1 MLWLVLLQSSN
12 HATSGLSQQ
21 ISKFIICK
29 CYHDFLLKPLIFVQ
43 KSKYTFYMCAQT
55 IKELMNF
62 ITKFNNLDAVF
73 ILMTS

>member
-1 MLWLVLLQSSN
+1 MQQVVYQSRLVSLLYVNVIMTFLKAS
-12 HATSGLSQQ
+12 HICAK
-21 ISKFIICK
+21 IKIIR
-29 CYHDFLLKPLIFVQ
+29 
-43 KSKYTFYMCAQT
+43 FYMCAQT